1 MDQQDAWYCSKC
13 KQHVRANKK
22 MDIYK
27 TGKILLMALKRF
39 KSDRKIKTEIKFPLR
54 LNLGPYILSNVVC
67 YAGNPAKK

>member
-1 MDQQDAWYCSKC
+1 
-13 KQHVRANKK
+13 